1 MGEALRQN
9 HIGNDSWRIFCE
21 EIIRLR
27 FLFQLAFWWWGISAV
42 ICSLSLCSMPP
53 ATVAYPSP
61 AVPATPPGTA
71 APYTRFLQPRSVHV
85 CSHPC
90 TKRICYL
97 NLGLLF
103 HFLYHSC
110 GPGLWGLCKR
120 AVQNQPVPTVYREL
134 DVSAPWHRR
143 WSCGKNTILLKLLFL
158 LKHILPY

>member
-27 FLFQLAFWWWGISAV
+27 FLFQSVFWWWGIPAL
-42 ICSLSLCSMPP
+42 ICSLSFCSMSPVI
-53 ATVAYPSP
+53 VAYPQPSHTHCP
-61 AVPATPPGTA
+61 TGHRCTVYSL
-71 APYTRFLQPRSVHV
+71 YTHV
-85 CSHPC
+85 CSRPC

-103 HFLYHSC
+103 NFWYHGC
-110 GPGLWGLCKR
+110 GPGLWGLCKK
-120 AVQNQPVPTVYREL
+120 AVQNQLVPPVYRHP
-134 DVSAPWHRR
+134 DPSAPWHRR
-143 WSCGKNTILLKLLFL
+143 WNFGRNTVWLKLLFL